1 MDRTRSL
8 AVALLG
14 AALLAG
20 VAAVLA
26 GAVAAPSLGS
36 PAPEADPTF
45 VVSDDRTGERYLTA
59 PVPTGARIG
68 LEYTHSVE
76 RSRVYE
82 AYAVREDHLELVRIE
97 FESYGWGLPTGA
109 DVRTENGTFVAERSR
124 PVAELTVSPGRIA
137 DHRLH
142 VNGQRHD
149 LVALSDGRAVDLRIV
164 PPER

>member
-1 MDRTRSL
+1 MDRPRSL
-8 AVALLG
+8 AVAVLG
-14 AALLAG
+14 ALALAG
-20 VAAVLA
+20 VAAVVT

-36 PAPEADPTF
+36 SAAAADPTL
-45 VVSDDRTGERYLTA
+45 VVVDDETGERYLTA
-59 PVPTGARIG
+59 SVPTGARIG

-82 AYAVREDHLELVRIE
+82 AYAVREDRLELVRIE

-109 DVRTENGTFVAERSR
+109 DVRRENGTFVAERSR
-124 PVAELTVSPGRIA
+124 AVEELTVSPGRIA

-142 VNGQRHD
+142 VNGRTHD
-149 LVALSDGRAVDLRIV
+149 LVALSDGRAVDLRIE